1 MGKEIEVEELMR
13 DAEAAPESRV
23 KLDETEPLTDMT
35 PTKMQSAGYVYI
47 YDTVTGERSICN
59 RNMLG
64 MHLKKRRPDG
74 SLVFT
79 TRRPLV
85 SPKRGTLKCALHP
98 DSPNRQHYDELGL
111 ASCRKANLTS
121 PYQVQRHMQKRHKME
136 WATIKEETDR
146 KEKEKERVLREM
158 LLAAAVKDK
167 EEAPLYVKS
176 KK

>member
-1 MGKEIEVEELMR
+1 MENEVEEMMR
-13 DAEAAPESRV
+13 DAEVAPESGV
-23 KLDETEPLTDMT
+23 KLDETEPLTDMS

-47 YDTVTGERSICN
+47 YDSVTGDRSICN
-59 RNMLG
+59 RNMLA
-64 MHLKKRRPDG
+64 MHLKKKRPNG

-79 TRRPLV
+79 TRKPLV
-85 SPKRGTLKCALHP
+85 SPKRGMLKCALHP

-146 KEKEKERVLREM
+146 KERERERTLRET
-158 LLAAAVKDK
+158 LLETAVKNK
-167 EEAPLYVKS
+167 EEPPLYVKG
-176 KK
+176 KGG